1 MTKAKKWKIFITSVF
16 GLVAVVLIAIGEGR
30 FQKYQENHIPDDTY
44 QMVKYEATSA
54 YSNELVNWTE

>member
-30 FQKYQENHIPDDTY
+30 F
-44 QMVKYEATSA
+44 
-54 YSNELVNWTE
+54 